1 MSSTTK
7 SNRKSLA
14 IPLPKEEG
22 TAGRGGPT
30 LPALARKGLTY
41 GGLAVATVLAWQLV
55 ASLSKPIF
63 FPPPGMVA
71 QAFAEMVADRSLFEY
86 MAVSYWRIMAGW
98 LAGSLVGI
106 PVGLVVGR
114 VPFVRTLLEPYIQFF
129 RFIPPIAFVTL
140 SLIWF
145 GLGETSKIA
154 LIVYTTTFIVILN
167 TLAGVLAV
175 SRDKIRAGL
184 CLGANSRQILL
195 HIVIPS
201 TVPYMITGMRL
212 AMGNSFMT
220 VVSAEMI
227 AAQSG
232 IGYLI
237 FNSRL
242 FMQTDRIFVG
252 IITLGI
258 MGLVADF
265 LLRFVA
271 RKLAY
276 RYSVKL

>member
-1 MSSTTK
+1 MSSTMK

-14 IPLPKEEG
+14 IPLPRGVGEPVG
-22 TAGRGGPT
+22 FQWTAVARRVAT
-30 LPALARKGLTY
+30 YVALAI
-41 GGLAVATVLAWQLV
+41 ATLLLWQFV

-63 FPPPGMVA
+63 FPPPAMVF
-71 QAFAEMVADRSLFEY
+71 QAFVEMVADRSLFEY
-86 MAVSYWRIMAGW
+86 VAVSYWRILAGW
-98 LAGSLVGI
+98 LVGSILGI
-106 PVGLVVGR
+106 PVGLIVGR
-114 VPFVRTLLEPYIQFF
+114 IPFVRTLLEPYIQFF

-175 SRDKIRAGL
+175 GREKIRAGL
-184 CLGANSRQILL
+184 CLGANNRQILL
-195 HIVIPS
+195 HIVIPA
-201 TVPYMITGMRL
+201 TIPYMITGMRL

-265 LLRFVA
+265 VVRFLA

>member
-7 SNRKSLA
+7 SSRKSPA
-14 IPLPKEEG
+14 IPLPEGLGAPGG
-22 TAGRGGPT
+22 TA
-30 LPALARKGLTY
+30 LPVLVRRLATY
-41 GGLAVATVLAWQLV
+41 GGLAAGTVLLWQFV

-63 FPPPGMVA
+63 FPPPGMVL
-71 QAFAEMVADRSLFEY
+71 QSFVEMVADRSLFEY
-86 MAVSYWRIMAGW
+86 VAVSYWRIMAGW
-98 LAGSLVGI
+98 LVGSLIGI
-106 PVGLVVGR
+106 PVGLLVGR
-114 VPFVRTLLEPYIQFF
+114 VPFVRTLLDPYIQFF

-175 SRDKIRAGL
+175 SREKIRAGL
-184 CLGANSRQILL
+184 CLGASGRQILL

-201 TVPYMITGMRL
+201 TVPYIITGMRL

-252 IITLGI
+252 IITLGV
-258 MGLVADF
+258 MGLLADF

-271 RKLAY
+271 RRLAY